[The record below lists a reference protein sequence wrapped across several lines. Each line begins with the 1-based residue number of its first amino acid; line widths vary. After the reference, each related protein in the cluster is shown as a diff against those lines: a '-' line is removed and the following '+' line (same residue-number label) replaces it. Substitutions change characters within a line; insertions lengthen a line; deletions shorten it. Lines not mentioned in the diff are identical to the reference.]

1 MNRTTKL
8 SNVQTLSK
16 RGRTVRGISLKANK
30 EITGYLKK
38 VLNYDG
44 IDDLNIP
51 GKLLKDLPDI
61 INLSIGQVIDALGIS
76 KSTYYR
82 ARNIRHLDRET
93 VDRMA
98 SLLKIYEKGI
108 QAFNGDSE
116 QFKAW
121 LNTSIQNLGGRKPI
135 ELITSENGRISVLQA
150 LSRVRYNVYG

>member
-1 MNRTTKL
+1 MNQTTKF
-8 SNVQTLSK
+8 SNVHTLSK
-16 RGRTVRGISLKANK
+16 RNRTSKGISLKVNK
-30 EITGYLKK
+30 EIRGHLNK
-38 VLNYDG
+38 VLNFNG
-44 IDDLNIP
+44 MDDLDIP
-51 GKLLKDLPDI
+51 GKLLKELPDI
-61 INLSIGQVIDALGIS
+61 INLSISQVTDALGIS

-82 ARNIRHLDRET
+82 ARNIRHLDHEI

-121 LNTSIQNLGGRKPI
+121 LNTTIQNLGGRKPI
-135 ELITSENGRISVLQA
+135 ELITSENGRISILQA